1 MTSRRLMAARVH
13 VAEFTLDIRHIAGK
27 ENIVADMLSRPPS
40 LITAFPVFFTA
51 LGLRCHRR
59 RAGG

>member
-1 MTSRRLMAARVH
+1 MAARVH